1 MAKYIQLPATM
12 FFTIYPEAKSD
23 LPPQFLQD
31 VLTDPEYVVRMLI
44 DGTRYEIGYP
54 SDPWAIK

>member
-44 DGTRYEIGYP
+44 DGTRG
-54 SDPWAIK
+54 K